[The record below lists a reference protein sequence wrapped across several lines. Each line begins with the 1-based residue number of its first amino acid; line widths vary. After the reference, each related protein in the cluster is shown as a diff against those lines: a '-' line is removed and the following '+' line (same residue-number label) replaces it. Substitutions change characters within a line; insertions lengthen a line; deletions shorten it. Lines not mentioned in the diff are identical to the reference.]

1 MSVLHFTTEG
11 FEKVLSSSATTPVL
25 VDFWASWCGP
35 CRMLAPVID
44 ELADELDGQYL
55 VGKVDV
61 DSEPDLARRYGIQ
74 SIPTILVL
82 KNGEVA
88 SRAVGVQP
96 KTKLLDML
104 KKA

>member
-1 MSVLHFTTEG
+1 MAAVHFNSESFTSQVLNG
-11 FEKVLSSSATTPVL
+11 KGPAM

-82 KNGEVA
+82 KNGEVV

-96 KTKLLDML
+96 KAKLLDML
-104 KKA
+104 EKA

>member
-1 MSVLHFTTEG
+1 MSVLHFTTES
-11 FEKVLSSSATTPVL
+11 FEKVLSSSTTTPVL

-74 SIPTILVL
+74 SIPAILVF
-82 KNGEVA
+82 KDGEVA

-104 KKA
+104 KKS